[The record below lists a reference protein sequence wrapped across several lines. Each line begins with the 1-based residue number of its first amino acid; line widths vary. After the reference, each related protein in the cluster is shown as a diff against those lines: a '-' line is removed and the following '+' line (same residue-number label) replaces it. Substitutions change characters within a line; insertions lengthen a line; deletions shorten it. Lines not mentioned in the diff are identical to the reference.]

1 MFIAKYTACA
11 APSAFGISPDGGD
24 KRNDTASVLFLPL
37 AHFSLSVI
45 RAARRVKVEGSL
57 CYS

>member
-24 KRNDTASVLFLPL
+24 KRNDTASILFFLL
-37 AHFSLSVI
+37 AYSSLSVI
-45 RAARRVKVEGSL
+45 LSRP
-57 CYS
+57 